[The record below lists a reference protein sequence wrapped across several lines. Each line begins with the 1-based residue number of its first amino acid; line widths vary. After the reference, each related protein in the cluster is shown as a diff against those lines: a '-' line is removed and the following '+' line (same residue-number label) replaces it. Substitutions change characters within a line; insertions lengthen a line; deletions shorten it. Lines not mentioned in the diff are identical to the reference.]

1 MQAARRR
8 THAARSTLLQAPQP
22 ALGLGRLTAEEKC
35 EVASAEME
43 AVQATADQVIF
54 WSTMFLLKRETRK

>member
-54 WSTMFLLKRETRK
+54 LSTIFLLKRETKN